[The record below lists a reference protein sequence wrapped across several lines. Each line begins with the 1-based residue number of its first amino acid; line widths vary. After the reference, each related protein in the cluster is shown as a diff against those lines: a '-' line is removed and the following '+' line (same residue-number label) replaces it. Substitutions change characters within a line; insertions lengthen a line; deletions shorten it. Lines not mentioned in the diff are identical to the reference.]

1 MGGNHSPGM
10 RWLMFTL
17 ILILL
22 VVAIVILTHFVVTY
36 LLRNDIKIVGITISF
51 VGVIIAIIVFGI
63 AMGSFTEYVAGE
75 LEYFYR

>member
-1 MGGNHSPGM
+1 
-10 RWLMFTL
+10 MFIL

-22 VVAIVILTHFVVTY
+22 IVAIVVLTHFLVTY
-36 LLRNDIKIVGITISF
+36 LLRNDIKIVGIAIGF

-75 LEYFYR
+75 LEFFYR

>member
-22 VVAIVILTHFVVTY
+22 VIAIVTLTHFVVTY
-36 LLRNDIKIVGITISF
+36 LLRNDIKIVGITIGF

-75 LEYFYR
+75 LEFFYR

>member
-1 MGGNHSPGM
+1 
-10 RWLMFTL
+10 MFTL

-75 LEYFYR
+75 LEFFYR

>member
-1 MGGNHSPGM
+1 
-10 RWLMFTL
+10 MFTL

-36 LLRNDIKIVGITISF
+36 LLRNDIKIVGITIGF

-63 AMGSFTEYVAGE
+63 AMGNFTEYVAGE
-75 LEYFYR
+75 LEFFYR

>member
-1 MGGNHSPGM
+1 
-10 RWLMFTL
+10 MFIL

-22 VVAIVILTHFVVTY
+22 IVAIVVLTHFVVMY
-36 LLRNDIKIVGITISF
+36 LLKNDIKIVGITIGF

-75 LEYFYR
+75 LEFFYR

>member
-1 MGGNHSPGM
+1 
-10 RWLMFTL
+10 MFTL

>member
-1 MGGNHSPGM
+1 
-10 RWLMFTL
+10 MFTL

-22 VVAIVILTHFVVTY
+22 VVAIVILTHFVVMY
-36 LLRNDIKIVGITISF
+36 LLRNDIKIVGITIGF

-75 LEYFYR
+75 LEFFYR